1 MSDVQERDAAA
12 LEEDLG
18 PVLPRRPV
26 KDTAEMDITPM
37 IDITFLL
44 LIFFLVCST
53 LTQQTAV
60 ELPPARHGSG
70 VDERSSVIITVES
83 RGASRPPAVYLG
95 DGTGENSVILAQDH
109 ETQEGSIR
117 DAVETGFADGKTIIL
132 IKAGK
137 EVRHGE
143 VSRVA
148 KAATQVDVENVQLYM
163 GVMETQ

>member
-1 MSDVQERDAAA
+1 MSDVEDRNETAF
-12 LEEDLG
+12 EEDLG

-53 LTQQTAV
+53 MAQQTAV

-70 VDERSSVIITVES
+70 VDERSSVIITVEP
-83 RGASRPPAVYLG
+83 REAGRPPAVYLG
-95 DGTGENSVILAQDH
+95 DGTAGTPLDDDHAAQ
-109 ETQEGSIR
+109 EEMIIEE
-117 DAVETGFADGKTIIL
+117 VEKGMFGGKPNVL
-132 IKAGK
+132 IKAAMGVK
-137 EVRHGE
+137 HGE

-148 KAATQVDVENVQLYM
+148 AAAASVEGIRLHMAVFEIQ
-163 GVMETQ
+163 